1 MDVTTDRPRR
11 AGRASR
17 WTMFAGALAAAALLA
32 GPVSATPATLK
43 RSVENLTQWP
53 LDMAASP
60 VTSGVSI
67 YRNMQ
72 DVGDST
78 AVRVAYPVPGY
89 AWNLMVNI
97 GASVLRGVT
106 GVIEFVPGM
115 VLLFTPADME
125 PLFDPPAE
133 NDGLVKFENG
143 IYDVNFG
150 IDYTTPGG

>member
-1 MDVTTDRPRR
+1 MGVTTDTRGARR
-11 AGRASR
+11 STR
-17 WTMFAGALAAAALLA
+17 WTVWAGALAAVALLA

-53 LDMAASP
+53 LDAAASP

-72 DVGDST
+72 SVGDST
-78 AVRVAYPVPGY
+78 AVRIAYPVPGF
-89 AWNLMVNI
+89 AWNLMVNL

-106 GVIEFVPGM
+106 GVIEFLPGI
-115 VLLFTPADME
+115 VLLFTEADME

-150 IDYTTPGG
+150 VDYTTPSS